1 MKGSWWKCSNI
12 VDPQKMFWDIPK
24 RWGDNHERTSFK
36 GYLARPMS
44 MSNIYIYY
52 IYNIY
57 NIYIYIYIMLCFL
70 VMGIAN
76 LDGHQNM
83 KWAKPYAEGVSPQRY
98 LLITIHIYIYI
109 IIYLIILYII
119 DNLNHPYSDL
129 IPIIIHR
136 LWGCVHPSFPAQAFE
151 ATSSCTSARLP
162 WYFTKRSLD

>member
-44 MSNIYIYY
+44 MSNIYIIY
-52 IYNIY
+52 IYN
-57 NIYIYIYIMLCFL
+57 NIYIYIYYALFFGHGNCQFGWAPKHEMSQTLCWGGFSSE
-70 VMGIAN
+70 IPFN
-76 LDGHQNM
+76 
-83 KWAKPYAEGVSPQRY
+83 YYS
-98 LLITIHIYIYI
+98 YIYI